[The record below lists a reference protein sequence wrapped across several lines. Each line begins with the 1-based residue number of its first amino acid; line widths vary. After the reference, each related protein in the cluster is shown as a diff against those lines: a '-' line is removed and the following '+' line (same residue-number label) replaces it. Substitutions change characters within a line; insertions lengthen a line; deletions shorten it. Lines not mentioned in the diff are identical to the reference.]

1 MVVAALRL
9 LLSSALLRLLQN
21 GSLRLAHHLL
31 LLAVLHP
38 LLLELA
44 LLPRTT
50 LLLRLCSRQR
60 CLRPLLLW
68 WRRGLGRRWLGRRR
82 RGRGRGRRGWG
93 RRRGWRRR
101 GRRRRVAGPAIGRW
115 RWRRLVVH
123 LRRGR
128 GLLRRPG
135 TEIELRLVRWWRA
148 GWRRRRGP
156 RVVRRRRHPAV
167 RRLLRRRRV
176 RIHLRR
182 VAALWWWPRR
192 RMLLRRRV
200 WPVRRHR
207 AAARVSWNPSPRTH
221 TPRPR
226 PLLAPPS
233 PPPSPPPQKPLP
245 LRVRG
250 HWRLF
255 YQMSRSTRRRAGA
268 RGSRRLGDWARS
280 RRKQGAMGISR
291 EPVILPGFFVQ
302 GLNEFG

>member
-1 MVVAALRL
+1 MVAALWL

-21 GSLRLAHHLL
+21 GGLRLAHHLL

-38 LLLELA
+38 LLLKLA
-44 LLPRTT
+44 LLPRAT
-50 LLLRLCSRQR
+50 LLLRLHSWQR
-60 CLRPLLLW
+60 RLRRLLLW
-68 WRRGLGRRWLGRRR
+68 GQRGLDRRWLGRRR

-93 RRRGWRRR
+93 RRRGWHRR
-101 GRRRRVAGPAIGRW
+101 GRRRRVAGPAVGR
-115 RWRRLVVH
+115 RRRLVVH

-135 TEIELRLVRWWRA
+135 TEIELRLVRWRRA

-156 RVVRRRRHPAV
+156 RVVRRRRHPVV

-182 VAALWWWPRR
+182 VAALRWRWR

-207 AAARVSWNPSPRTH
+207 AAARVSRNPSPSTQ

-250 HWRLF
+250 HRHLL

-280 RRKQGAMGISR
+280 RRGDGNFTRACDSAW
-291 EPVILPGFFVQ
+291 LFFVQ
-302 GLNEFG
+302 V